1 VKTVEKT
8 GLLRLAGYTFFEIQ
22 DPYYALVKAKDE
34 DEAINIYV
42 KEVAGTEAEKEEIKI
57 NTKVVSHEYAVG
69 RFYNSYYIEHPDVV
83 IDETLEEYFEYLL
96 KDESGLMLLDGSL
109 L

>member
-1 VKTVEKT
+1 MKTTKNK
-8 GLLRLAGYTFFEIQ
+8 GLARLAGYTFYEIH

-34 DEAINIYV
+34 DEAINIYI
-42 KEVAGTEAEKEEIKI
+42 KEVAGTEAEKEEIKVK
-57 NTKVVSHEYAVG
+57 TKVVSHEYAVG
-69 RFYNSYYIEHPDVV
+69 RFYNSYYFEHPDVV

-96 KDESGLMLLDGSL
+96 KEESGVMLLDGSL